1 VAWLNVVGAG
11 AVNQD
16 KGRGYYYGGW
26 LTDASVPG
34 YTSSTALSNM
44 LVFDMIGNTFRNET
58 GPDTVP
64 RAEGS
69 MVYLPVGESGLLVYF
84 GGVQLPY
91 NNSTVTGVNIT
102 PHVAFEYMTNIH
114 RFR

>member
-26 LTDASVPG
+26 LTDASVPA

-44 LVFDMIGNTFRNET
+44 LIFDMIGNTFRNET

-91 NNSTVTGVNIT
+91 NNSTVTGVSIT
-102 PHVAFEYMTNIH
+102 SHVAFGYMTNIH